1 MATTEGFALG
11 RRVEDDAPYD
21 VLATDVDG
29 RLVVPVPEVTRTAP
43 ADTLSLAVGEREEV
57 PTRRRGTPPEWLP
70 VALAI
75 VGWPLWWA
83 LGLTQLVFILAA
95 VPLAWALK
103 KKGNVRYP
111 PGFGLWILFLIL
123 VLFSGFALDVDAAG
137 TSSSEGIGRY
147 IAFGFRFA
155 NYLALSIFLLYIGNA
170 SEKLL
175 PRSRVIGWLAT
186 LGAASLGLALLAL
199 VLPNLQFT
207 SPLAG
212 LLPDFLSDGSATRLA
227 QVQPVLGDPTPRPA
241 APFKFT
247 NAWGNNTSLLI
258 IWLVVAWGV
267 LGSRR
272 RRFMLATLMVLA
284 AVPIVYSLNRGM
296 WLGLGLALAIVAT
309 RLALRGR
316 TMVLVATSAV
326 LILASV
332 VFLLSPLK
340 TLVTERLAA
349 GHSNSVRSSLAETS
363 LGTALQSPILG
374 FGSTRD
380 TQGSEASIAIGP
392 TVECPR
398 CGGRDIGSTGQFTLL
413 LIAQGFMGLALYI
426 AFLGRSLFA
435 YLRDHSPLGIAG
447 TTVVAMELFYGMFY
461 SALTMPL
468 AITFCSIALLWR
480 NDQLRRKAEQ
490 EDAAAAAQGDDQFW
504 QRA

>member
-1 MATTEGFALG
+1 M
-11 RRVEDDAPYD
+11 
-21 VLATDVDG
+21 LATDVDG
-29 RLVVPVPEVTRTAP
+29 RLVVPLPEVAP
-43 ADTLSLAVGEREEV
+43 PSPTDTLTMPVGE
-57 PTRRRGTPPEWLP
+57 PDGGSTRRRGTLPEWLP

-83 LGLTQLVFILAA
+83 LGLTQLVFIVAA
-95 VPLAWALK
+95 VPLAWTLK

-111 PGFGLWILFLIL
+111 PGFGIWILFLIL

-155 NYLALSIFLLYIGNA
+155 NYLALSVFLLYIGNA
-170 SEKLL
+170 SERLL

-186 LGAASLGLALLAL
+186 LGAASIGLALLAL

-284 AVPIVYSLNRGM
+284 AMPIVYSLNRGM

-340 TLVTERLAA
+340 TLVSERLET

-363 LGTALQSPILG
+363 LGTALQSP
-374 FGSTRD
+374 D
-380 TQGSEASIAIGP
+380 
-392 TVECPR
+392 PR
-398 CGGRDIGSTGQFTLL
+398 IRF
-413 LIAQGFMGLALYI
+413 
-426 AFLGRSLFA
+426 
-435 YLRDHSPLGIAG
+435 
-447 TTVVAMELFYGMFY
+447 
-461 SALTMPL
+461 
-468 AITFCSIALLWR
+468 
-480 NDQLRRKAEQ
+480 
-490 EDAAAAAQGDDQFW
+490 DA
-504 QRA
+504 